1 MHTDER
7 VFHTRDHRL
16 RVGPDRGADAGAV
29 SATAV
34 CSSARPRARLHSLAD
49 SGRHQHEES
58 ELGRGQDIAALRNAR
73 RLRGRLRPAEAP
85 HHSGV
90 ADAGRL
96 HDVLRVSQYLR
107 PATRGAVVA
116 CVGHPRGTGRRRR
129 RRAVRR
135 WLTTLHHVP
144 DAPPAGQRSSAR
156 HFLMADRHRR
166 RIPARIVPA
175 RRPAVRSEASDRIRT
190 GPGSHGDRSI
200 QRQQGA
206 LGHDQWRH
214 VEGGGRAARAQR
226 RDVVLESGGL
236 RGIVMIRR
244 AIKRAATI
252 LAVALAMH
260 SPGVA
265 AQQARSFYV
274 LNQRSIALTAEY
286 WNPILTHVSRKSG
299 VPLELK
305 LARTAKEGNAIA
317 ELGKYD
323 FLYTNHFFTP
333 ERDRLGY
340 KVIARPAGPGIRS
353 QIVVPVDSPIQS
365 LQELK
370 GKDVAFVTPDGFTG
384 YWLPMDALL
393 RAKVDVKVVFTG
405 NQEASSAQLRV
416 NKVAAAGVN
425 SSVMA
430 RYGRR
435 ESFDYRALW
444 TSDIYQDLCIMA
456 NPKVPADKVAAVRAA
471 LVNMAHD
478 AVGRQILEAGADLL
492 KSNSE
497 PGFVTA
503 ENRDYDNYR
512 KFYRTTQVK

>member
-1 MHTDER
+1 
-7 VFHTRDHRL
+7 
-16 RVGPDRGADAGAV
+16 
-29 SATAV
+29 
-34 CSSARPRARLHSLAD
+34 
-49 SGRHQHEES
+49 
-58 ELGRGQDIAALRNAR
+58 
-73 RLRGRLRPAEAP
+73 
-85 HHSGV
+85 
-90 ADAGRL
+90 
-96 HDVLRVSQYLR
+96 
-107 PATRGAVVA
+107 
-116 CVGHPRGTGRRRR
+116 
-129 RRAVRR
+129 
-135 WLTTLHHVP
+135 
-144 DAPPAGQRSSAR
+144 
-156 HFLMADRHRR
+156 MA
-166 RIPARIVPA
+166 
-175 RRPAVRSEASDRIRT
+175 
-190 GPGSHGDRSI
+190 
-200 QRQQGA
+200 
-206 LGHDQWRH
+206 
-214 VEGGGRAARAQR
+214 
-226 RDVVLESGGL
+226 
-236 RGIVMIRR
+236 MIRR
-244 AIKRAATI
+244 TVIGAAAL
-252 LAVALAMH
+252 LAAALAIH
-260 SPGVA
+260 SPGAA
-265 AQQARSFYV
+265 AQQAYSFYV
-274 LNQRSIALTAEY
+274 LHQRTIGLTAQY
-286 WNPILTHVSRKSG
+286 WNPILTHVSAKSG

-305 LARTAKEGNAIA
+305 LAKTAREGNAIA
-317 ELGKYD
+317 EAGKFD

-456 NPKVPADKVAAVRAA
+456 NPKLPADKVAAVRAA